1 MPTLVV
7 GRMFLFE
14 HYIEEKINQSLAD
27 PEVKQLFHLV
37 LIDLLDKNG
46 EIVRL
51 KNVLLM
57 VTQRMMTLEQKLD
70 DHMSFSLQLEC
81 KPPIVVSSSAS
92 LSFLSKFLYLNL
104 KINLK
109 SKKNICQQIQT
120 IAK

>member
-27 PEVKQLFHLV
+27 SEVKQLFHLM

-70 DHMSFSLQLEC
+70 DNMSSSLQC
-81 KPPIVVSSSAS
+81 KPPNVVSSSAS

-109 SKKNICQQIQT
+109 SNKNICQQIQT